1 MFVFQCDRS
10 VWAES
15 TSKKRL
21 QGEERRKISAFYLF
35 KGFYDELYGAQFLAQ
50 IKIELCFMIS
60 FLLYGRMF
68 VIYTFFAILL
78 CDVFDFFEYLTLNF
92 FINRNRYVYWTGMEI
107 SGNRIIILA
116 RSPTVHASS
125 VSQYLLYIV
134 STL

>member
-1 MFVFQCDRS
+1 
-10 VWAES
+10 
-15 TSKKRL
+15 
-21 QGEERRKISAFYLF
+21 
-35 KGFYDELYGAQFLAQ
+35 
-50 IKIELCFMIS
+50 
-60 FLLYGRMF
+60 MF